1 MTAPWTTA
9 DAIRDASDQ
18 TAQHADDM
26 RAEAIG
32 SPNDWA
38 EDDGP
43 TDEGRPWSREQ
54 WMETGNGHY

>member
-9 DAIRDASDQ
+9 DAIRDASDM

-38 EDDGP
+38 EDVGP
-43 TDEGRPWSREQ
+43 TREEILRDEWGDE
-54 WMETGNGHY
+54 